1 EDGIRDRNVTGVQ
14 TCALPIFRGFGSDVA
29 EDLDQVLLVHAPR
42 GGGQRPGA
50 EVADPGALPLQPL
63 QGGGDGG
70 VLDMAD
76 HLDVEHVGAQQLAG
90 GPGADSGEV
99 HPAQGE
105 LLQRVDPA
113 AGAVATGRE
122 TRAKRVKAS
131 ATAATSVAITSSP

>member
-1 EDGIRDRNVTGVQ
+1 
-14 TCALPIFRGFGSDVA
+14 
-29 EDLDQVLLVHAPR
+29 QVLLVHAAR

-105 LLQRVDPA
+105 LLQRVDQA
-113 AGAVATGRE
+113 AGAVVLGGEGHPGAVVAGARCGRDGAGDQ
-122 TRAKRVKAS
+122 AKRVKAS
-131 ATAATSVAITSSP
+131 ATSATSVAITSSP